1 VHAHGYPFFFL
12 PSHLHACH
20 SSTFSLLS
28 LLPSHMH
35 ANTHWI
41 TESKNESSFTH
52 VVSHLHQK
60 QLIRHCAMVHLS
72 SKRNRFA
79 SCLRCFVFWRTW
91 LVQGGGGS
99 VSPLAY
105 DYTTIEWELCLHH
118 SIVRPIIYCHVV
130 IGLLPKMSE
139 EEPKITRFSQSNTG
153 GRISTMKNVPLSTKK

>member
-1 VHAHGYPFFFL
+1 MHAHGYPFFFL

-28 LLPSHMH
+28 LLPPHMH

-41 TESKNESSFTH
+41 TESKNESSFTR

-105 DYTTIEWELCLHH
+105 DYTTIEWW
-118 SIVRPIIYCHVV
+118 PIIYCHVV
-130 IGLLPKMSE
+130 IGQLPKMSE
-139 EEPKITRFSQSNTG
+139 EEPKITRFPQSNTG
-153 GRISTMKNVPLSTKK
+153 GRNSTMKNVPLSTKK

>member
-1 VHAHGYPFFFL
+1 MHAHGYPFFFL

-20 SSTFSLLS
+20 SSFSLLSLLPSHMHACHSSFSLLS

-41 TESKNESSFTH
+41 TESKNESSFTR

-105 DYTTIEWELCLHH
+105 DYTTIE
-118 SIVRPIIYCHVV
+118 
-130 IGLLPKMSE
+130 
-139 EEPKITRFSQSNTG
+139 
-153 GRISTMKNVPLSTKK
+153 

>member
-1 VHAHGYPFFFL
+1 MAIHSFFSPHICMHVIHPPF
-12 PSHLHACH
+12 P
-20 SSTFSLLS
+20 FS
-28 LLPSHMH
+28 PFPPHMH

-41 TESKNESSFTH
+41 TESKNESSFTR

-60 QLIRHCAMVHLS
+60 QLIRRCTMVHLS
-72 SKRNRFA
+72 SKKNRFA

-105 DYTTIEWELCLHH
+105 DYTTIEWW
-118 SIVRPIIYCHVV
+118 PIIYCHVV

-139 EEPKITRFSQSNTG
+139 EEPKITRFPQSNTG